1 MCHVL
6 LAPKQCV
13 MLVVL
18 GCLSPPF
25 YSDAETNCFLSF
37 FPRMQ
42 YTFEAYETEFGKTY
56 ETEERAQ
63 RKEAFEA
70 NLAKIKAHNR

>member
-1 MCHVL
+1 
-6 LAPKQCV
+6 
-13 MLVVL
+13 
-18 GCLSPPF
+18 
-25 YSDAETNCFLSF
+25 
-37 FPRMQ
+37 MQ